1 MGHAGSED
9 RIVTSASEAGFR
21 PFDRYGAPIPGL
33 SWKPLREGLT
43 DRSIVG
49 VVVSPAYADDRLVF
63 AASLGG
69 TIWRL
74 RDA

>member
-1 MGHAGSED
+1 MLFAA
-9 RIVTSASEAGFR
+9 TSAGVYVSRNA
-21 PFDRYGAPIPGL
+21 GL

-49 VVVSPAYADDRLVF
+49 VVVSPAYPNDRLVF

-74 RDA
+74 RDG